1 MSAAAS
7 DGRSG
12 ADRSSAP
19 PDLPP
24 AQEDRPQAQQLEIEA
39 KFYVPDLEGLAAL
52 LEERGART
60 TRQRHLERNWRFDL
74 PDRSLSEA
82 GVVLRL
88 RTDPRATLTLK
99 RPRRDVLARDEYE
112 VEVGQA
118 VAAQA
123 ILEQLGYELIA
134 VYEKVRT
141 EYTMAESAIMLD
153 ELPFGNFV
161 ELEGPS
167 GTSVKGRAVALG
179 LDWERRVPHT
189 YLDLFGQLKQR
200 LGLEFRDAT
209 FDNFAEQPEVRSE
222 DLQVADAFVQE
233 ESG

>member
-7 DGRSG
+7 DGRSA
-12 ADRSSAP
+12 ADRSPGP
-19 PDLPP
+19 PDPAP
-24 AQEDRPQAQQLEIEA
+24 AQQDPASAQQLEIEA
-39 KFYVPDLEGLAAL
+39 KFYVPDLETLAAM

-74 PDRSLSEA
+74 PDRSLSQA
-82 GVVLRL
+82 GMVLRL

-99 RPRRDVLARDEYE
+99 RPRPEALARDEYE

-118 VAAQA
+118 EAAQS

-134 VYEKVRT
+134 IYEKVRT

-167 GTSVKGRAVALG
+167 GSSVQGRAVALG
-179 LDWERRVPHT
+179 LDWERRVPHS
-189 YLDLFGQLKQR
+189 YLDLFSQLRQR

-209 FDNFAEQPEVRSE
+209 FGNFAELPAVSAE
-222 DLQVADAFVQE
+222 DLQVADALARE
-233 ESG
+233 EPG